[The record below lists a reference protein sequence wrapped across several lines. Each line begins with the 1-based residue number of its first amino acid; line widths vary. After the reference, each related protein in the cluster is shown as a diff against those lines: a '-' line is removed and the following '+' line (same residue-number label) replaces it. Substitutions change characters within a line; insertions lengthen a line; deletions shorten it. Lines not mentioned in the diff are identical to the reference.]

1 MSDLRK
7 SRGPRLRV
15 PNQNPMGKSITI
27 NDVAERAGV
36 SIGTVDRVIHNR
48 GEVSRKSTE
57 KVRKAIEELHYEPNL
72 HASLLASRSGKVI
85 SCLLPEGSEGSY
97 WGDVLNAL
105 RAEEEDAR
113 RMNVKLNYFFFNMND
128 LSSFRKAGKDLVQS
142 PSDGVIIAPL
152 FGQEAAK
159 LAEILKAM
167 GRPYLYIDTK
177 IEDDG
182 CLAYIGMP
190 KYKSGYL
197 CASLLSSDFSAGV
210 PEKVAVIRVRR
221 DKAGQS
227 DPTVNRRQGFC
238 EYMAQNYPSCSI
250 ENIFIDPEPSEVRD
264 MLEKTLDP
272 EIRHIAMLNSR
283 IWLLKDYLEHHRRE
297 GMKVIGFGSIS
308 GNLDMLREGLADI
321 IITQHIDRLAKK
333 AVRTMVDYLVLSRQ
347 ADNKDIYT
355 HMDILTALNLDN
367 Y

>member
-27 NDVAERAGV
+27 NDVAKRAGV

-72 HASLLASRSGKVI
+72 HASLLASRSEKVI
-85 SCLLPEGSEGSY
+85 SCLLPEGGEGSY
-97 WGDVLNAL
+97 WGDVYNAI
-105 RAEEEDAR
+105 RAEEEEVHV
-113 RMNVKLNYFFFNMND
+113 MNVRMNYFFFNMND
-128 LSSFRKAGKDLVQS
+128 LASFRDAGRKMIES
-142 PSDGVIIAPL
+142 PADGAIIAPL
-152 FGQEAAK
+152 FGYEAAK
-159 LAEILKAM
+159 LAEVLKAM
-167 GRPYLYIDTK
+167 GRSYLYIDTK

-182 CLAYIGMP
+182 CIAYIGMP

-227 DPTVNRRQGFC
+227 DPTVNRRQGFS
-238 EYMAQNYPSCSI
+238 EYMAQHYPSCGI
-250 ENIFIDPEPSEVRD
+250 ESIFIDPEPSEVRR
-264 MLEKTLDP
+264 MLEMSLDP
-272 EIRHIAMLNSR
+272 GIRHIAMLSSR
-283 IWLLKDYLEHHRRE
+283 IWLLSEYLEHHRKE
-297 GMKVIGFGSIS
+297 GMKVVGFDGIA
-308 GNLDMLREGLADI
+308 GNLDMLRNGQADI
-321 IITQHIDRLAKK
+321 IITQHIDRLARK
-333 AVRTMVDYLVLSRQ
+333 AVGTMVDHLVLSRQ
-347 ADNKDIYT
+347 PENKDIYT